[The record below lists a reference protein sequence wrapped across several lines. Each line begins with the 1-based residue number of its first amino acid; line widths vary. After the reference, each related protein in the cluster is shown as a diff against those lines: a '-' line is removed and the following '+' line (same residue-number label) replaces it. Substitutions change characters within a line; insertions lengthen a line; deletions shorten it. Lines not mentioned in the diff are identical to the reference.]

1 MFGRSI
7 RHAGGHRDAG
17 AAHPEAFRCLWGDLK
32 RADRYD
38 FRLLK
43 EDLEDIGIDM
53 AATIHTKRGLLARVS
68 LQ

>member
-1 MFGRSI
+1 M
-7 RHAGGHRDAG
+7 
-17 AAHPEAFRCLWGDLK
+17 K